1 MGKGSKGCDQREMKD
16 GGFMGI
22 PDLHPYEECTRLKSG
37 FRGQCG
43 EGDVKYCSLRGTR
56 SGGGGGALEYLSS
69 AASILYCLFVVDDF
83 DLHRWSIN
91 VARL

>member
-43 EGDVKYCSLRGTR
+43 EGDVKYCSLRGKKTIKVRIQTMEGNR
-56 SGGGGGALEYLSS
+56 SL
-69 AASILYCLFVVDDF
+69 
-83 DLHRWSIN
+83 
-91 VARL
+91 RLNQQHYACNQ

>member
-1 MGKGSKGCDQREMKD
+1 MV
-16 GGFMGI
+16 GG
-22 PDLHPYEECTRLKSG
+22 
-37 FRGQCG
+37 
-43 EGDVKYCSLRGTR
+43 
-56 SGGGGGALEYLSS
+56 GGGGGALEYLSS